1 MFLNIEIGK
10 RWSVTLTRRGSNI
23 VYLSLI
29 GMSLFCVSGHAAE
42 EKMYVQVVQQKLS
55 PAEV

>member
-1 MFLNIEIGK
+1 
-10 RWSVTLTRRGSNI
+10 
-23 VYLSLI
+23 
-29 GMSLFCVSGHAAE
+29 MSLFCVSGHAAE